1 MIPKLHYVSEGTTPQ
16 EQLAYIQKACSSGV
30 ELIQLSTKGI
40 ASKKVATLAKEA
52 RSITA
57 HFQTRLILENHVAL
71 AKDLKAEGA
80 FLT

>member
-16 EQLAYIQKACSSGV
+16 GQLAYIQKACSSGV

-40 ASKKVATLAKEA
+40 ASKKVAALAKEA

-71 AKDLKAEGA
+71 AKDLKAEGV